1 MFYHMHSTWLIFQ
14 FLDDC
19 STSTLLANAMNPH
32 IKPVATK
39 VFDECGRVIDNVED
53 LEDDM
58 EIWLSYGEPWIDPN
72 SES

>member
-1 MFYHMHSTWLIFQ
+1 
-14 FLDDC
+14 
-19 STSTLLANAMNPH
+19 MNPH

-58 EIWLSYGEPWIDPN
+58 EIWLSYGEAWIDPN
-72 SES
+72 SESFALGLRALGVGCMTCPLFDVGLYNF

>member
-1 MFYHMHSTWLIFQ
+1 
-14 FLDDC
+14 
-19 STSTLLANAMNPH
+19 MNPH

-72 SES
+72 SESLFSV